1 MPYRYTQQ
9 TFCPGRLDKTV
20 SNHKQMPKKGIR
32 VTYICLF
39 GEILVVII
47 LTIRYLT
54 GTLEPL
60 GIWAA
65 IPMGAIA
72 GIFFFVIWFRLAKK
86 GISIPPTQYAT
97 KKFRATFLTTVII
110 FGILAGIVLA
120 LIAERLPA
128 INVINLLV
136 TVLLVSLAVF
146 FAIGIAGLYWL
157 EHHYGK
163 KLYIAGRN

>member
-1 MPYRYTQQ
+1 MA
-9 TFCPGRLDKTV
+9 
-20 SNHKQMPKKGIR
+20 KKSIR

-39 GEILVVII
+39 GEILAAIV

-72 GIFFFVIWFRLAKK
+72 GIFFFVIWFHLAKK

-146 FAIGIAGLYWL
+146 FAIGIAGL
-157 EHHYGK
+157 
-163 KLYIAGRN
+163 